1 MKESMKT
8 DESDTRVEIKLAG
21 FGGQGIALMGNIL
34 GKAGQ
39 IYSDKLAVW
48 TQSYGP
54 ESRGGASSSDVVIDS
69 KEIDYPYTEFGKVD
83 IFVVMSK
90 EAYDKFVKYLKPH
103 GKFFYDTDM
112 LQIDDKVTELTDD
125 ILSIPATSLAEN
137 LGNRLVANVIMLG
150 FVTKHALKDIISAKE
165 MKESVLNSVPAKHK
179 NLNDKAFDVGYNY
192 EQVIQ
197 EVTT

>member
-1 MKESMKT
+1 MQT

-39 IYSDKLAVW
+39 IYGNKFAVW

-69 KEIDYPYTEFGKVD
+69 KEIDYPYTEFGKVN

-90 EAYDKFVKYLKPH
+90 EAYNKFVNHLKPK

-112 LQIDDKVTELTDD
+112 LHIDTKVTDLTDD
-125 ILSIPATSLAEN
+125 IFGIPATSLAES

-150 FVTKHALKDIISAKE
+150 FVTKHVLGEIISAE
-165 MKESVLNSVPAKHK
+165 AMKKSVLNSVPAKHK
-179 NLNDKAFDVGYNY
+179 NLNDEAFNIGYKY
-192 EQVIQ
+192 KKKIQ